1 MNYDF
6 KINDFEGPLDLLLH
20 LIKINEM
27 DIMNIQIEKITD
39 QYVNYINSLEKM
51 NIEVASEYL
60 VMASELIHIKSKLL
74 LPNETIESEDEEE
87 INSKEELIN
96 RLLEYDAYKKIS
108 NILEEKNENRS
119 LIYTKLPEN
128 INNYIDDKPIEQ
140 NGEIDDLVNA
150 FKLFLERNKKNKPLK
165 TKVTVNEISIS
176 KRCNDIRNVLKSNKK
191 VSFFKLFEYN
201 SKDYIVVTFLAILEM
216 CKNKELTIS
225 QDDTFGDIVVESV

>member
-165 TKVTVNEISIS
+165 TKVTVNEISIT

>member
-27 DIMNIQIEKITD
+27 DIMNIQIEEITD

-87 INSKEELIN
+87 INSKEELI
-96 RLLEYDAYKKIS
+96 
-108 NILEEKNENRS
+108 
-119 LIYTKLPEN
+119 
-128 INNYIDDKPIEQ
+128 
-140 NGEIDDLVNA
+140 
-150 FKLFLERNKKNKPLK
+150 
-165 TKVTVNEISIS
+165 
-176 KRCNDIRNVLKSNKK
+176 
-191 VSFFKLFEYN
+191 
-201 SKDYIVVTFLAILEM
+201 
-216 CKNKELTIS
+216 
-225 QDDTFGDIVVESV
+225 

>member
-27 DIMNIQIEKITD
+27 DIMNIQIEEITD

-165 TKVTVNEISIS
+165 TKVTVNEISIT